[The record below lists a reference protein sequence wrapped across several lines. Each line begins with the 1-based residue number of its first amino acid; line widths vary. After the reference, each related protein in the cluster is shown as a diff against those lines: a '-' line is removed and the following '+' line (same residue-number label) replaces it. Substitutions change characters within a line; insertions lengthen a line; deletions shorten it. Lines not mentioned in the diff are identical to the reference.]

1 MYNGIGLTTPR
12 GSGTNGYVQRNLSS
26 LRVKRPR
33 DERGGERDEKDRE
46 RLESQLNR
54 QPNADILEHQRK
66 RQLEVKCAEL
76 QDMMEEQGY
85 SAEEIEEKVNT
96 FRMMLQEKEEPA
108 PVTSDRP
115 TATETHALAAANQQ
129 KNDRLRAAFGIS
141 SDYVD
146 GSSFHADRKE
156 KEKEKKEQDR
166 LERERQ
172 QKYTLVEDSDHSDS
186 PPKKRSRKKKK
197 KNKNR
202 DSSESQSPSPRR
214 EKKKSKKKKKKREMS
229 EEEEEDRSVFLNHI
243 RLSSS
248 ATSRAL
254 LLCSPSGT
262 VHTERDFK
270 LSLQTC
276 CYKCFLNIVFIGES
290 PNLLLLYI

>member
-85 SAEEIEEKVNT
+85 SAEEIEEKVNS
-96 FRMMLQEKEEPA
+96 FRMMLQEKQEPA
-108 PVTSDRP
+108 PATTERP
-115 TATETHALAAANQQ
+115 TVTETHALAAANQQ
-129 KNDRLRAAFGIS
+129 KNDRLRAAFGIA

-156 KEKEKKEQDR
+156 REKEKREQER
-166 LERERQ
+166 LERERLQQ
-172 QKYTLVEDSDHSDS
+172 QKYTLVEDSDSSDS
-186 PPKKRSRKKKK
+186 PPKKHGRKKKK

-202 DSSESQSPSPRR
+202 DSSESPSPSPRR
-214 EKKKSKKKKKKREMS
+214 EKKKSRKKKKKRYS
-229 EEEEEDRSVFLNHI
+229 TARF
-243 RLSSS
+243 
-248 ATSRAL
+248 
-254 LLCSPSGT
+254 
-262 VHTERDFK
+262 F
-270 LSLQTC
+270 
-276 CYKCFLNIVFIGES
+276 FFF
-290 PNLLLLYI
+290 